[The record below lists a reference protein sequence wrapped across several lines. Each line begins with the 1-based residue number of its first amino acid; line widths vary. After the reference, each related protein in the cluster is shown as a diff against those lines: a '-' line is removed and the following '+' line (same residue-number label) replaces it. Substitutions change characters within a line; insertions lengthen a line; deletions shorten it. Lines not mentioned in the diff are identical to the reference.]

1 MNTLNDKFNEHLQ
14 NMGEI
19 VLIDGVENT
28 VFFMTSPTGATQLNE
43 FIYLFAFKGVCEQ
56 GSLINRNGTY
66 YLVYHKEPEINE
78 VYEKFLLR
86 DITKFTNF
94 VIGDELKEIPSIIF
108 DGSQTVRENNSM
120 AYFDGKL
127 ELLVP
132 KNADTTQIIENDRF
146 ICFGNAWLVV
156 GTTEVNRGYL
166 NIYAEKTQVNEDDNI
181 IDEIPST
188 YTPPVPEPTETYS
201 IDGVAEIKTGQ
212 TVTYTGTKTVDGSV
226 VASVWVFTLEDNGND
241 VQLVVVD
248 DNTCDITS
256 NESSGTVV
264 LSGVCDGE
272 TVVKEIALKG
282 LW

>member
-1 MNTLNDKFNEHLQ
+1 MDTLGNRFNEHLA
-14 NMGEI
+14 NKGEI
-19 VLIDGVENT
+19 VNIDGVENT

-56 GSLINRNGTY
+56 GSLINRDGTY

-94 VIGDELKEIPSIIF
+94 VISDELKEIPSIIF
-108 DGSQTVRENNSM
+108 DGSQTVRENNTM

-132 KNADTTQIIENDRF
+132 KNADTTQIVENDRF

-166 NIYAEKTQVNEDDNI
+166 NIYAEKTQVNDDDNLV
-181 IDEIPST
+181 DEIPST
-188 YTPPVPEPTETYS
+188 YTPPVPEPEETYS
-201 IDGVAEIKTGQ
+201 IDGVAEIRTGQ
-212 TVTYTGTKTVDGSV
+212 TIEYTGTKTVDGVV
-226 VASVWVFTLEDNGND
+226 VASVWDFTLNNNGND
-241 VQLVVVD
+241 VEFTVVND
-248 DNTCDITS
+248 DTCEIKS
-256 NESSGTVV
+256 NVSSGTVV
-264 LSGVCDGE
+264 LTGVCDTE
-272 TVVKEIALKG
+272 TVVKEISLIG
-282 LW
+282 MW